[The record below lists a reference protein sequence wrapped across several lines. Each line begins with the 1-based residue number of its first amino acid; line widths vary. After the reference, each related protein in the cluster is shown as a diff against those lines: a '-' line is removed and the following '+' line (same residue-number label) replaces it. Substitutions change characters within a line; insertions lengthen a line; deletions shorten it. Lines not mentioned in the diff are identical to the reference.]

1 MTVRP
6 PTAADRGAVLDALA
20 SCGAFSELEI
30 EVAIGMFDEG
40 LAGDYT
46 LLGLEAEGSLRGYAC
61 IGRASLTERSW
72 YLYWICVHPA
82 FQGRGVGQALQ
93 AAVED
98 FVRRNGGDKLVLET
112 SARAQYGRSRHFYE
126 TAGFAVQGR
135 IVGFYKRDE
144 DCIVYCKALAD
155 LG

>member
-1 MTVRP
+1 MLVRP
-6 PTAADRGAVLDALA
+6 PTADDRGAVLEALD
-20 SCGAFSELEI
+20 SCGAFSAFEV
-30 EVAIGMFDEG
+30 EVAIGMFDDG

-46 LLGLEAEGSLRGYAC
+46 LIGIEADDALRGYAC
-61 IGRASLTERSW
+61 IGHASLTERSW

-82 FQGRGVGQALQ
+82 FQRRGVGQALQ

-98 FVRRNGGDKLVLET
+98 LVRRNGGDKLVLET

-126 TAGFAVQGR
+126 AAGFAVQGR
-135 IVGFYKRDE
+135 IVDFYKRDE
-144 DCIVYCKALAD
+144 DCIVYCKALAY

>member
-72 YLYWICVHPA
+72 YLYWICVHPV
-82 FQGRGVGQALQ
+82 FHGRGLGQALQ
-93 AAVED
+93 GAVEAL
-98 FVRRNGGDKLVLET
+98 VRRSGGDKLVLET
-112 SARAQYGRSRHFYE
+112 SARAQYERSRRFYE
-126 TAGFAVQGR
+126 SAGFSVQGR
-135 IVGFYKRDE
+135 LVDFYKRGE
-144 DCIVYCKALAD
+144 DCIIYCKALGAVP
-155 LG
+155 

>member
-1 MTVRP
+1 VIVRP
-6 PTAADRGAVLDALA
+6 PTADDRGAVREALH
-20 SCGAFSELEI
+20 SCGAFSAFEV

-46 LLGLEAEGSLRGYAC
+46 LIGIEADGALRGYAC
-61 IGRASLTERSW
+61 IGHASLTERSW

-98 FVRRNGGDKLVLET
+98 FVRRHGGDKLVLET
-112 SARAQYGRSRHFYE
+112 SARAQYRRSRDFYE
-126 TAGFAVQGR
+126 AAGFAAQGR
-135 IVGFYKRDE
+135 IVGFYRRGE
-144 DCIVYCKALAD
+144 DCIVYCKALAEVE
-155 LG
+155 